1 MHQVKDDYDD
11 PAEVLRIARLAVKE
25 ANNRALRLQNQTTQQ
40 LVQRVK
46 DLKYWSQEID
56 RELQDLKDD
65 NEDIVRYFRKLQS
78 CSTVT
83 QDAVKCNEACFAVRR
98 KRIHVDSHDRV
109 DGALSKEKDIISDCI
124 KQMREFNGI
133 IEKQLEI
140 NEDSKTRLLRD
151 YTLKQEAVNLDH
163 RAAAF
168 GTDAR
173 YIGRRAGAAE
183 YDYRDTVPLQRMSEY
198 QEWVENTAIN
208 LNNSAKARQRSRKI
222 VQRLINSTREFAQAM
237 RQEAINVENTLKDSI
252 RNWTEWRDSLQTQ
265 LNAKDKDMKIAEAA
279 VNEIQYSL
287 SISGSPLQ
295 VALMRQN
302 QRNLRPG
309 IELCNDKAQHALQLE
324 LNNLKTGLLSL
335 EHQLDKAKESRRKLD
350 GERYRTERKLEICQQ
365 NVAIDYEV
373 LRQIRTT
380 YPQEIQLSGFL
391 VGELPKPVAK

>member
-1 MHQVKDDYDD
+1 MHQIKDDYDD
-11 PAEVLRIARLAVKE
+11 PQEVLRVARLAVKE
-25 ANNRALRLQNQTTQQ
+25 ANNRAVRLQNQTTQQ

-46 DLKYWSQEID
+46 DLKYWSAEID

-78 CSTVT
+78 CASVT

-109 DGALSKEKDIISDCI
+109 DGALTKEKEVISDCV
-124 KQMREFNGI
+124 KQMKEFNGV

-151 YTLKQEAVNLDH
+151 YTLKMEAVNLDH
-163 RAAAF
+163 RAASF
-168 GTDAR
+168 GTNPK
-173 YIGRRAGAAE
+173 YIGRRANAVE
-183 YDYRDTVPLQRMSEY
+183 FDYRDTVPLQRMSEY
-198 QEWVENTAIN
+198 QEWVENTAMN

-237 RQEAINVENTLKDSI
+237 RQEAVNVENTLKDSI
-252 RNWTEWRDSLQTQ
+252 RNWTEWRDSLQGQ
-265 LNAKDKDMKIAEAA
+265 LNAKAKEIRVADAA
-279 VNEIQYSL
+279 LNELQYSL
-287 SISGSPLQ
+287 SINGSPLQ

-302 QRNLRPG
+302 QRGLRPG
-309 IELCNDKAQHALQLE
+309 IELCNDKAQHALQIE
-324 LNNLKTGLLSL
+324 LNNLKSSMLSL
-335 EHQLDKAKESRRKLD
+335 EHQLDKAKESRKKLD
-350 GERYRTERKLEICQQ
+350 GERYRLERKLEICQQ

-391 VGELPKPVAK
+391 VAELKAIGK